1 MFIPPAASARALAIG
16 VYAHILREASALFA
30 RSTTMGNAKASTSGT
45 GNRYGSHAL
54 LFITIYHIICREWVR
69 GKEIKMKKSTIR
81 YLVMAACCISSAG
94 ALADTPTP
102 CLIFTG
108 EAQKECVVDLSKYNH
123 ITFGENS
130 MTVSDQNNPAI
141 SLELLYTEYSHMV
154 FEERDLSGIGE
165 VSALDGVSFKY
176 DKATQSLSLT
186 SEEPTAAY
194 NVGIFSSNGVMVCHT
209 TMRGGDSVSL
219 DMLAPGVYVAVATNG
234 NNVQKI
240 KFLR

>member
-1 MFIPPAASARALAIG
+1 
-16 VYAHILREASALFA
+16 
-30 RSTTMGNAKASTSGT
+30 MGNAKASTSGT

-94 ALADTPTP
+94 AVADTPTP